1 MSFLKRVLRQLSA
14 SSFVRKVATFQ
25 MGFFVS
31 LAVGM
36 VSSVVYPKLLGLEQ
50 YGLYAV
56 VSAFAGLLSIA
67 ASFGQENTLTTF
79 LSEAVGKKDPT
90 AIRRVLSYYAQVT
103 LLSTVIYIT
112 LMLLAPWIAN
122 LRGEGDIGMYTRWIL
137 LNAALQ
143 APAVLLFITLQLA
156 HRIKLITILENLR
169 VILQLALSTFLIIQG
184 QGMMGI
190 LVGTAI
196 ISAIYVP
203 LSLVLYAR
211 YAPEAGLPG
220 LVETIRSMTDRK
232 TGTYFGQGLWMSLD
246 RSVTSNLHPNI
257 LIMLINASA
266 PLEVVGIARLAL
278 RLAQLPSTFLT
289 GSISRVA
296 AVTVP
301 QLLAKDRKNFGPAA
315 IRLILGSVGIHAMA
329 IIGAAI
335 CVPPL
340 VPYIY
345 GPEFIAVVPAF
356 LIMLPLNL
364 FTSSH
369 VISIPLLRITK
380 KIYMNTINFVV
391 GLGIAIGLFLG
402 LRTIID
408 PVLAFGIAVL
418 YVHAHG
424 ILIYLYVWQQV
435 FKRLPTF
442 KSLSN
447 VIRTGIGIKPHAA
460 SPEEL

>member
-1 MSFLKRVLRQLSA
+1 
-14 SSFVRKVATFQ
+14 
-25 MGFFVS
+25 
-31 LAVGM
+31 
-36 VSSVVYPKLLGLEQ
+36 
-50 YGLYAV
+50 
-56 VSAFAGLLSIA
+56 
-67 ASFGQENTLTTF
+67 
-79 LSEAVGKKDPT
+79 
-90 AIRRVLSYYAQVT
+90 
-103 LLSTVIYIT
+103 
-112 LMLLAPWIAN
+112 MLLAPWIAN

-340 VPYIY
+340 VPYVY